1 MKKVLLIF
9 ILIPLYLFADN
20 SISENKVVN
29 TLDQFNQKIK
39 EISDENIDIKNKQ
52 DFIIKNY
59 EIQNSTILYV
69 STILGFLLAVI
80 IVYYG
85 WRAQKVDNEYE
96 RIKMDRD
103 KFNETYNNIYK
114 ELRTNLN
121 IIENIKKEININMD
135 ELNKERNNYNHM
147 IEGIVL
153 DYLQKNAENLYTETR
168 GEEAVTQFT
177 KNNTL
182 AQEIE
187 DINKKLKL
195 LESIQH
201 ESNSETIYKRIDI
214 LFTSKQYSEVIKI
227 MENIVEDSSFKKQYF
242 FQYAYSLSE
251 QNQADKSKKYYEE
264 YLKNY
269 ENSTAAINNL
279 GLLYKDDNLQKAID
293 YFRKALSLESN
304 IIYIRNL
311 IGCYSDE
318 AEQLKIYHDYSEKF
332 MENADFISDYTTF
345 LEEKF
350 YTDELLIY
358 HKNILDQDNDEG
370 NFCNYYEAA
379 VISQNKKTINE
390 LNDLSVNY
398 NFSRKYE
405 IIFIFLKALD
415 KYYNFEEF
423 KTEINK
429 INLLIESSSDIN
441 ISWRFNLIDKFLTFA
456 KNNNTEDIQKCL
468 AKLKSLDKKNPTPAS
483 T

>member
-1 MKKVLLIF
+1 
-9 ILIPLYLFADN
+9 
-20 SISENKVVN
+20 
-29 TLDQFNQKIK
+29 
-39 EISDENIDIKNKQ
+39 
-52 DFIIKNY
+52 
-59 EIQNSTILYV
+59 
-69 STILGFLLAVI
+69 
-80 IVYYG
+80 
-85 WRAQKVDNEYE
+85 
-96 RIKMDRD
+96 
-103 KFNETYNNIYK
+103 
-114 ELRTNLN
+114 
-121 IIENIKKEININMD
+121 
-135 ELNKERNNYNHM
+135 M

-153 DYLQKNAENLYTETR
+153 DYLQKNAENLYSETR
-168 GEEAVTQFT
+168 GEEAGTQFIQ
-177 KNNTL
+177 NNTL

-358 HKNILDQDNDEG
+358 HKNILDQDNDEV

-390 LNDLSVNY
+390 LNNLSVNY

-405 IIFIFLKALD
+405 IIFIFLILM
-415 KYYNFEEF
+415 
-423 KTEINK
+423 I
-429 INLLIESSSDIN
+429 
-441 ISWRFNLIDKFLTFA
+441 
-456 KNNNTEDIQKCL
+456 
-468 AKLKSLDKKNPTPAS
+468 
-483 T
+483 